1 MPASNP
7 GTSLGTPTQP
17 VPDAQTLIAL
27 LGNLMPLLVRLQ
39 AAPSEQPVSLGQF
52 SQFGQF
58 GGWGA
63 PIGPPNP
70 LLDQQAAIS
79 FVEDVTADSLD
90 ALSTFLDQ
98 HAGRED
104 GRYAGLDGCLPIVT
118 QAKQCVAARD
128 FAQAFTLIWQA
139 YRVIAAVRAANPQL
153 PPVHG
158 ATIVDAERSRQAKH

>member
-7 GTSLGTPTQP
+7 DTSFGTGTQP
-17 VPDAQTLIAL
+17 VPDTQTLIAL

-39 AAPSEQPVSLGQF
+39 AAPFEQPVSFGQF
-52 SQFGQF
+52 S
-58 GGWGA
+58 GWGA

-90 ALSTFLDQ
+90 ALSSFLDQ
-98 HAGRED
+98 HAGRDD
-104 GRYAGLDGCLPIVT
+104 GRHAGLDGCLPIVT
-118 QAKQCVAARD
+118 QARQCVAARD

-153 PPVHG
+153 PAVRG
-158 ATIVDAERSRQAKH
+158 TTSADTERSRRAKH